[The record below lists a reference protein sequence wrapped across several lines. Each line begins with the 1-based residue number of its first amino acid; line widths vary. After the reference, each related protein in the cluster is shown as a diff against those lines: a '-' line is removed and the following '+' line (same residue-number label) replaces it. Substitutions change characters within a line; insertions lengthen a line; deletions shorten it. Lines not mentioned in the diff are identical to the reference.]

1 MRDTAVSR
9 RRHMDWCSSPFSTGG
24 ENKARLG
31 DFAAN
36 ICSALTGEAK
46 NSLLEQLQRNSILN
60 EISTDQLSNQMN
72 DYEVLTYYETRMT
85 KLIIRKRR

>member
-1 MRDTAVSR
+1 MEWRSSR
-9 RRHMDWCSSPFSTGG
+9 FPKGG
-24 ENKARLG
+24 NKAGLG

-60 EISTDQLSNQMN
+60 EI
-72 DYEVLTYYETRMT
+72 
-85 KLIIRKRR
+85 